1 MNYPPHKYRILF
13 LAIVTLCVVFSA
25 VVHGQQIPQQ
35 ITISSSPNPV
45 GSGARAIG
53 MGSAFIA
60 VADDATAASWN
71 PAGLTQ
77 LNTPEISFVFDYSR
91 RREDYSS
98 SEHPEASGLN
108 IITSEDLNYLSVAYP
123 FELFQ
128 RNMIVSLNYQL
139 LYSFD
144 RNLDFDYNTYNRPF
158 GSTQTVD
165 FRQRG
170 TLKTISPAYCIQVTP
185 DLAFGATFNFWTDKL
200 FWGNGWSSVTN
211 VTGEVTGEKTWLLY
225 NAQDYQRYSSFNG
238 FNLNLGFLWDANR
251 YLTIGGVLKT
261 PFKADVK
268 HKRVF
273 TQQGLTSAG
282 IRFKNTLSIDED
294 VDIYMPLSYG
304 LGMAVRFSDEFTVSL
319 DVYRTEWSKY
329 ILEDSKGDRYS
340 PVTGKSSKE
349 SHVHATN
356 QVRLGGEYLLVF
368 TKTVVPL
375 RAGLFYDPEPGQNR
389 QNDFW
394 GCSLGTGLSIGDLI
408 LDVAY
413 QFRMGKGVN
422 GDVLDIPKTDANVY
436 QHMLYASAIYHF

>member
-1 MNYPPHKYRILF
+1 MNFTAF
-13 LAIVTLCVVFSA
+13 LLGIVLLVSCQLDGIPA
-25 VVHGQQIPQQ
+25 WGQQIPQQ
-35 ITISSSPNPV
+35 VTIASSPNPV

-77 LNTPEISFVFDYSR
+77 LNTPEISFVFDYNQ

-98 SEHPEASGLN
+98 TDHPEAAGLN
-108 IITSEDLNYLSVAYP
+108 VVTSEDLNYLSVAYP

-144 RNLDFDYNTYNRPF
+144 RNLDFDYNTYKAPF
-158 GSTQTVD
+158 SSKQAVD
-165 FRQRG
+165 FHQRG

-185 DLAFGATFNFWTDKL
+185 ALALGVTFNFWTDNL
-200 FWGNGWSSVTN
+200 FWGNGWNSVAN
-211 VTGEVTGEKTWLLY
+211 FTGEVSGESTWLRYKARDY
-225 NAQDYQRYSSFNG
+225 NRYSSFEG
-238 FNLNLGFLWDANR
+238 FNLNLGFLWNANR

-261 PFKADVK
+261 PFTAEAK

-282 IRFKNTLSIDED
+282 IKFKNTLDINED

-304 LGMAVRFSDEFTVSL
+304 LGVAWRFSDEFTMSL
-319 DVYRTEWSKY
+319 DVYRTEWSKF

-340 PVTGKSSKE
+340 PVTGKSSKL
-349 SHVHATN
+349 SHVHATT
-356 QVRLGGEYLLVF
+356 QVRLGAEYFFVF
-368 TKTVVPL
+368 TKTVIPL
-375 RAGLFYDPEPGQNR
+375 RGGLFYDPEPGQNQ

-394 GCSLGTGLSIGDLI
+394 GFSLGTGASVGDLL
-408 LDVAY
+408 LDIAY
-413 QFRMGKGVN
+413 QFRIGKGVN
-422 GDVLDIPKTDANVY
+422 GDVLDIPRTDANVY
-436 QHMLYASAIYHF
+436 QHLFLASAIYHF

>member
-1 MNYPPHKYRILF
+1 MNYLARKSGILL
-13 LAIVTLCVVFSA
+13 LAIVSLCLLCSA
-25 VVHGQQIPQQ
+25 VVQGQQIPQQ

-71 PAGLTQ
+71 PGGLTQ
-77 LNTPEISFVFDYSR
+77 LRTPEISFVFDYNQ

-98 SEHPEASGLN
+98 SAHPEASGLN
-108 IITSEDLNYLSVAYP
+108 VVTSEDLNYLSVAYP

-144 RNLDFDYNTYNRPF
+144 RNLDFDYNTSNPPF
-158 GSTQTVD
+158 SSKQQVD

-185 DLAFGATFNFWTDKL
+185 DLALGVTFNFWTDKL
-200 FWGNGWSSVTN
+200 FWGNGWNSVTN
-211 VTGEVTGEKTWLLY
+211 IKGDVSGEKTWLQY
-225 NAQDYQRYSSFNG
+225 SARDYQRYSSFEG
-238 FNLNLGFLWDANR
+238 FNLNLGFLWNANR

-261 PFKADVK
+261 PFKAEVK

-273 TQQGLTSAG
+273 TQQGLTSSG
-282 IRFKNTLSIDED
+282 SVIKNTLTIDED

-304 LGMAVRFSDEFTVSL
+304 LGVAWRFSDEFTMSL
-319 DVYRTEWSKY
+319 DVYRTEWSKF

-340 PVTGKSSKE
+340 PVTGKLSKN
-349 SHVHATN
+349 SHVHATH
-356 QVRLGGEYLLVF
+356 QVRLGAEYLFIF

-375 RAGLFYDPEPGQNR
+375 RGGLFYDPEPGQNR

-394 GCSLGTGLSIGDLI
+394 GFSLGTGLSIGDLI
-408 LDVAY
+408 FDIAY
-413 QFRMGKGVN
+413 QFRIGKGVN
-422 GDVLDIPKTDANVY
+422 GDVLDIPKTDANIY
-436 QHMLYASAIYHF
+436 QHMFYASAIYHF